1 MTDLE
6 SNIQAYRTMAEVLI
20 NLRKIIVRGL
30 EKVAGETWYRDGC
43 PPGVYQRLVE
53 RKESELAIQR
63 FSTEYED
70 LISFATFE
78 DLAEIIESNRDLA
91 RLLRNLA
98 PSTELL
104 CARLLELEALRAK
117 LAQGRELN
125 VEEITV
131 ITNYSTNL
139 VATLAG
145 ARRRTTPSWEAAA
158 PATGPATT
166 GVAEN
171 PPETVAVPDD
181 EEADELTIRAEPG
194 DRLPA
199 AAAAPDGGGAEGAVN
214 GAVSAAGQEPHSE
227 EPAPVIVVQ
236 SESHT
241 AAVPEIGETLAVA
254 QPAAV
259 VDSTVLEDGQPEP
272 DEAGTPATAPLTEFD
287 AIATEMEHVLAEGD
301 ERDVLRVLRREVIAV
316 AEAVYRLDEGVQPPG
331 WELVLKNG
339 WFDAH
344 KEQFGLEPLADFHGL
359 VEEYQVG
366 QAEGLDPDE
375 LRGMLSS
382 RRFSRLLLTLREMFL
397 RNGV

>member
-43 PPGVYQRLVE
+43 PPGLYQRLVE

-78 DLAEIIESNRDLA
+78 DLAEIVESNRDLA

-145 ARRRTTPSWEAAA
+145 ARRRMIPSREAAA
-158 PATGPATT
+158 PATGPAPTE
-166 GVAEN
+166 VAES

-181 EEADELTIRAEPG
+181 EEADELTIRAESG
-194 DRLPA
+194 ERLA
-199 AAAAPDGGGAEGAVN
+199 AAAVAPDGGAEGAVD
-214 GAVSAAGQEPHSE
+214 GAVSAGGREPRSE
-227 EPAPVIVVQ
+227 KPAPVIVVQ
-236 SESHT
+236 SEPPT
-241 AAVPEIGETLAVA
+241 AAVLENREALDVV

-259 VDSTVLEDGQPEP
+259 VESTVAEDGQQAP
-272 DEAGTPATAPLTEFD
+272 DESGAPATAPLTEFD
-287 AIATEMEHVLAEGD
+287 AIATEMEKALAEGD

-339 WFDAH
+339 WFEAH
-344 KEQFGLEPLADFHGL
+344 KEQFGLVPLAEFHGL

-397 RNGV
+397 RNAV

>member
-30 EKVAGETWYRDGC
+30 EKVTGETWYRDGC

-78 DLAEIIESNRDLA
+78 DLAEIVESNRDLA

-98 PSTELL
+98 PSTDLL

-117 LAQGRELN
+117 LAQGRELS

-145 ARRRTTPSWEAAA
+145 ARRRTTPSREAAA

-166 GVAEN
+166 EVAEN

-194 DRLPA
+194 ERLPA
-199 AAAAPDGGGAEGAVN
+199 AAAAPDGGAEGAVN
-214 GAVSAAGQEPHSE
+214 GAVSTVGQAPHSE

-236 SESHT
+236 AEPHT
-241 AAVPEIGETLAVA
+241 AAALENGETVAVA

-259 VDSTVLEDGQPEP
+259 VDSTVPEDGRQAP
-272 DEAGTPATAPLTEFD
+272 DEAEAPATAPPTEFD
-287 AIATEMEHVLAEGD
+287 AIATEMEHALADGD

-331 WELVLKNG
+331 WKLVLKNG
-339 WFDAH
+339 WFGAY
-344 KEQFGLEPLADFHGL
+344 KERFGLEPLAKFHGL